1 MKCYKLVFDSKIFG
15 KNAGGI
21 LVLLFFVA
29 YLVFGGFYIFK
40 GILPLKQLI
49 SKLIFKDNKDK
60 PNDLFESKTK
70 NEKKRRVKNKEN
82 QNKKVSPPKKKGEIK
97 RKIKNNQNDNDIND
111 ENDIVY
117 YNKNK
122 NGLNGIEFESIK
134 SEKNIKSKNLE
145 TFHKENIGTN
155 GNLEIKSDNE
165 KYKKAYSK
173 GKLDDFELN
182 RLEFSEAVHLDKRKF
197 LQIYLS
203 ILNREELIMLTFLS
217 WNDHNLFYVKIPKF
231 IFLLCTEMTMN
242 SLLFADKT
250 IHKLY
255 INEGT
260 YNLSQSIP
268 HIIYSILI
276 THAIEIILCFLT
288 MTDTHVYQIKALIQK
303 SESSE
308 RIFDI
313 LKCIRIKLI
322 IFFISTTL
330 IFLFYW
336 YCVSAFCA
344 VYQETQGYLILNS
357 FLSFLVELIEA

>member
-1 MKCYKLVFDSKIFG
+1 
-15 KNAGGI
+15 
-21 LVLLFFVA
+21 
-29 YLVFGGFYIFK
+29 
-40 GILPLKQLI
+40 
-49 SKLIFKDNKDK
+49 
-60 PNDLFESKTK
+60 
-70 NEKKRRVKNKEN
+70 
-82 QNKKVSPPKKKGEIK
+82 
-97 RKIKNNQNDNDIND
+97 
-111 ENDIVY
+111 
-117 YNKNK
+117 
-122 NGLNGIEFESIK
+122 
-134 SEKNIKSKNLE
+134 
-145 TFHKENIGTN
+145 
-155 GNLEIKSDNE
+155 
-165 KYKKAYSK
+165 
-173 GKLDDFELN
+173 
-182 RLEFSEAVHLDKRKF
+182 
-197 LQIYLS
+197 
-203 ILNREELIMLTFLS
+203 
-217 WNDHNLFYVKIPKF
+217 
-231 IFLLCTEMTMN
+231 MN

-336 YCVSAFCA
+336 CCVSAFCA
-344 VYQETQGYLILNS
+344 VYQETQGFFILNS
-357 FLSFLVELIEA
+357 FLSFLFELADTFAIYALVALLRWLALKYNNKKGMIWAYKISRLIPIF

>member
-1 MKCYKLVFDSKIFG
+1 
-15 KNAGGI
+15 
-21 LVLLFFVA
+21 
-29 YLVFGGFYIFK
+29 
-40 GILPLKQLI
+40 
-49 SKLIFKDNKDK
+49 
-60 PNDLFESKTK
+60 
-70 NEKKRRVKNKEN
+70 
-82 QNKKVSPPKKKGEIK
+82 
-97 RKIKNNQNDNDIND
+97 
-111 ENDIVY
+111 
-117 YNKNK
+117 
-122 NGLNGIEFESIK
+122 
-134 SEKNIKSKNLE
+134 
-145 TFHKENIGTN
+145 
-155 GNLEIKSDNE
+155 
-165 KYKKAYSK
+165 
-173 GKLDDFELN
+173 
-182 RLEFSEAVHLDKRKF
+182 
-197 LQIYLS
+197 
-203 ILNREELIMLTFLS
+203 
-217 WNDHNLFYVKIPKF
+217 
-231 IFLLCTEMTMN
+231 MTMN

-357 FLSFLVELIEA
+357 FLSFLAELIDPFIIYALITLLRVLALKYSAKTGMHWLYKISRIFPVF

>member
-134 SEKNIKSKNLE
+134 SEVEK
-145 TFHKENIGTN
+145 F
-155 GNLEIKSDNE
+155 GNLS
-165 KYKKAYSK
+165 
-173 GKLDDFELN
+173 
-182 RLEFSEAVHLDKRKF
+182 
-197 LQIYLS
+197 
-203 ILNREELIMLTFLS
+203 
-217 WNDHNLFYVKIPKF
+217 
-231 IFLLCTEMTMN
+231 
-242 SLLFADKT
+242 
-250 IHKLY
+250 
-255 INEGT
+255 
-260 YNLSQSIP
+260 
-268 HIIYSILI
+268 
-276 THAIEIILCFLT
+276 
-288 MTDTHVYQIKALIQK
+288 
-303 SESSE
+303 
-308 RIFDI
+308 
-313 LKCIRIKLI
+313 
-322 IFFISTTL
+322 
-330 IFLFYW
+330 
-336 YCVSAFCA
+336 
-344 VYQETQGYLILNS
+344 
-357 FLSFLVELIEA
+357 